1 MGFSLLRSLYVCSFL
16 AASLLGTVQAAPWFE
31 DAADIE
37 VITEVTDFQALL
49 EDPGV
54 WMVHFYSGTVEDKQ
68 LEKNYAA
75 LGTVMKGIFHV
86 AVVDLTTPVGQ
97 EIGAS
102 ISPPFAPNSIIIL
115 GDDKTKPV
123 LYKGETDYKGLVEK
137 LVQVA
142 AAVFQD
148 RATAVLG
155 GGQAGSSPNGSSS
168 SSNKKKG
175 GPSKVVQLT
184 AANFEEQVLQNPA
197 VVVVAFTAP
206 WCGHCTRLQPE
217 WEQAAKQLHGEGAVL
232 GWVDAT
238 VETDLATAYGVKG
251 FPTIKVFGGGVKSA
265 KDAVDYQGER
275 TASSIV
281 MNVLKEV
288 DRTGVPKEIDEFTSM
303 TVLQEKCSGANHIC
317 VLAALPH
324 IMDSGKDGRNKYR
337 DLLGAVGKSFRGSPV
352 TFLWFEGTSQPAL
365 ESAMELSFGFPALV
379 AFSMDRE
386 AYAVLKGSFSQ
397 KGVASFLNGVM
408 TGRQPTT
415 KLSQIPTIAT
425 VTPWDGQDAAP
436 IEEEIPLS
444 EIMGWDDDDEED
456 GGEL

>member
-1 MGFSLLRSLYVCSFL
+1 MGFSLLRTLYVWSFL
-16 AASLLGTVQAAPWFE
+16 AACNAVQVAATPWFE
-31 DAADIE
+31 NAADIQ
-37 VITEVTDFQALL
+37 VIDKVTDFRDVL

-54 WMVHFYSGTVEDKQ
+54 WMVHFSDGSVEDKQ

-75 LGTVMKGIFHV
+75 LGTVMKGIFHI
-86 AVVDLTTPVGQ
+86 AVVDLTTDTGK

-102 ISPPFAPNSIIIL
+102 MPTLVPNSIIIL

-142 AAVFQD
+142 ASVFQE
-148 RATAVLG
+148 RATSVLS
-155 GGQAGSSPNGSSS
+155 GGQAGSTPPNGSSGNR
-168 SSNKKKG
+168 NKKKS
-175 GPSKVVQLT
+175 GPSRVVQLT
-184 AANFEEQVLQNPA
+184 GANFDKKVLQNPA

-217 WEQAAKQLHGEGAVL
+217 WEQAAKELHGEAAVL

-251 FPTIKVFGGGVKSA
+251 FPTIKVFAGGVKSA

-288 DRTGVPKEIDEFTSM
+288 DVSGVPKEIDEFTSQQ
-303 TVLQEKCSGANHIC
+303 VLQEKCSGANHIC

-324 IMDSGKDGRNKYR
+324 IADSGKDGRNKYR

-365 ESAMELSFGFPALV
+365 ETAMELSFGFPALV

-386 AYAVLKGSFSQ
+386 AYAVLHGSFSQ
-397 KGVASFLNGVM
+397 KGIASFLNGVM

-415 KLSQIPTIAT
+415 KLSQLPTIVT

-444 EIMGWDDDDEED
+444 EIMGWDDDEED

>member
-1 MGFSLLRSLYVCSFL
+1 MGFSLMRSLYVCSFL
-16 AASLLGTVQAAPWFE
+16 AATVQAATAPWFE

-37 VITEVTDFQALL
+37 VISKVTDFRDVL

-54 WMVHFYSGTVEDKQ
+54 WMVHFSDGTGQDKQ

-86 AVVDLTTPVGQ
+86 AVVDLTTPVGK

-102 ISPPFAPNSIIIL
+102 MPTLVPNSIIIL

-142 AAVFQD
+142 ATVFQE
-148 RATAVLG
+148 RATSVLS
-155 GGQAGSSPNGSSS
+155 GGQAGSSPNGSSGNG
-168 SSNKKKG
+168 NKKKG
-175 GPSKVVQLT
+175 GPSRVVELT
-184 AANFEEQVLQNPA
+184 GANFEKEVLQNPA

-238 VETDLATAYGVKG
+238 VETDLANAYSVKG

-281 MNVLKEV
+281 MNILKEV
-288 DRTGVPKEIDEFTSM
+288 DRSGVPKEIDEFTSM
-303 TVLQEKCSGANHIC
+303 AVLQEKCSGANHIC

-365 ESAMELSFGFPALV
+365 ETAIELSFGFPALV

-397 KGVASFLNGVM
+397 KGIASFLNGVM

-415 KLSQIPTIAT
+415 KLSQLPSIAT

-436 IEEEIPLS
+436 IEDEIPLS
-444 EIMGWDDDDEED
+444 EIMGWDEDEKED